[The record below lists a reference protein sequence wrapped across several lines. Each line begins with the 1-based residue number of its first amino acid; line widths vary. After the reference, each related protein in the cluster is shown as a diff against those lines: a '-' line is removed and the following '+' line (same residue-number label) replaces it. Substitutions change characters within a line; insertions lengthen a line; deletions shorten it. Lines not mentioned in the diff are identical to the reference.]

1 MPSTS
6 RQREDWYAANF
17 PQRRL
22 GEFRRFFVPISRPLS
37 QMQTLVGLG
46 ISNYTNTS
54 HTRRHTLHVAQRFEI
69 FLDTYRR
76 PDGSR

>member
-1 MPSTS
+1 
-6 RQREDWYAANF
+6 
-17 PQRRL
+17 
-22 GEFRRFFVPISRPLS
+22 
-37 QMQTLVGLG
+37 MQTLVGLG